1 MKWILSLTLLIAIIS
16 CDNRTQTQRSD
27 NIYWQDNNLCVIM
40 KRPTMGIVEL
50 GKIDWNGVEFDN
62 VVNDIYNE
70 CINSERNG
78 NAIVWIRFENP
89 QTDKYGNE
97 TMSYD
102 DYKIATI
109 PLSEARKYKSAKYLD
124 LEYKLTDNIQKS
136 ALGSGC
142 TNNINHS
149 YYEGFDAELE
159 ALRKAAFGNIET
171 QPVTDL
177 TTDTVRSVNV
187 TIQQLEQAQEE
198 WEEWIKQR
206 NSEEIP

>member
-16 CDNRTQTQRSD
+16 CDNRTQIQHPY

-50 GKIDWNGVEFDN
+50 GKIDWNGVELDD

-70 CINSERNG
+70 CIHSERNG
-78 NAIVWIRFENP
+78 NAIIWIRFENP

-136 ALGSGC
+136 ALGSDC

-149 YYEGFDAELE
+149 SYEEFDAELE
-159 ALRKAAFGNIET
+159 ALRRVYN
-171 QPVTDL
+171 
-177 TTDTVRSVNV
+177 DT
-187 TIQQLEQAQEE
+187 LDF
-198 WEEWIKQR
+198 
-206 NSEEIP
+206 